1 MFNKYYDKAFNNKS
15 KNKSIFWKIVFY
27 FAIIRRIMKWIFA
40 KPKPIVDKQINLQP
54 GEYKIKVTDRKSA
67 GK

>member
-1 MFNKYYDKAFNNKS
+1 
-15 KNKSIFWKIVFY
+15 
-27 FAIIRRIMKWIFA
+27 MKWIFA